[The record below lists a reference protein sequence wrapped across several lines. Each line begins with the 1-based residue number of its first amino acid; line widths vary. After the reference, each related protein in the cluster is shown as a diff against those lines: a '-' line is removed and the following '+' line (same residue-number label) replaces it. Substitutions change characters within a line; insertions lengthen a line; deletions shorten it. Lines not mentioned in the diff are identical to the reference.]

1 MCALPSLPL
10 TKSRQPAPSQDP
22 IPVWSGL
29 LALLK
34 TVVMPMFCLISG
46 QLSRAEIDRRR
57 ALAMVQLFATYVIF
71 QALYHL
77 NSMLAF
83 RLNGF
88 DFNAFPVQV
97 FAPHEQVAPST
108 TSSPHS

>member
-1 MCALPSLPL
+1 
-10 TKSRQPAPSQDP
+10 
-22 IPVWSGL
+22 
-29 LALLK
+29 
-34 TVVMPMFCLISG
+34 
-46 QLSRAEIDRRR
+46 
-57 ALAMVQLFATYVIF
+57 MVQLFATYVIF
-71 QALYHL
+71 QVRPSEPAPAPSPCGCLAHRLSPPQALYHH